1 MPLVVKPFPITMELY
16 ETDKFILEKF
26 IETIGKTVA
35 KNTKKAETLFID
47 KRYLLLDFFIIG
59 V

>member
-26 IETIGKTVA
+26 IETIGETVA

-59 V
+59 I